1 MGKISYSQFS
11 QWDKCPQMWKLN
23 YLDKL
28 GTFKGNIY
36 TIFGSALHETI
47 QAYLVAYYE
56 KTVAIADSLPLG
68 DILQYRMEENY
79 KQTKENSEEPID
91 VTLEEMKEF
100 YNDGLNI
107 INEFLKR
114 KRSYFPK
121 KDHEL
126 LGIELDID
134 FNLPKEMKFVGF
146 MDVVIHNK
154 KTGRIRIIDIKT
166 STMGW
171 NKWAKADKNKTNQ
184 LLLYKYFYSIQKKV
198 PIENIDVEYFI
209 VKRKLYEGLD
219 FPQRRVQTFSP
230 ANGKPSINK
239 VMTSLMSFVDESFK
253 KGEFNQDKMQ
263 NIIEEAHKKY
273 FLNHGKTRFQS
284 PAVYSKDWCTY
295 VYGNQLKKKE
305 IA

>member
-28 GTFKGNIY
+28 GTFRGNIY

-56 KTVAIADSLPLG
+56 KTIAIADSLPLG

-171 NKWAKADKNKTNQ
+171 NKWQKADKNKTNQ
-184 LLLYKYFYSIQKKV
+184 LLLYKKFFSKQRDIPEDKID
-198 PIENIDVEYFI
+198 IEYLIL
-209 VKRKLYEGLD
+209 KRKLYENIQY
-219 FPQRRVQTFSP
+219 PQKRLQVFSP
-230 ANGKPSINK
+230 ASGKPSLNK
-239 VMTSLMSFVDESFK
+239 VMNRLDEFITDCFDDTGQLIQKDYFK
-253 KGEFNQDKMQ
+253 NVSTKNCRYCEFKDKPELCDRIQ
-263 NIIEEAHKKY
+263 
-273 FLNHGKTRFQS
+273 T
-284 PAVYSKDWCTY
+284 
-295 VYGNQLKKKE
+295 
-305 IA
+305 